1 MVRRD
6 FWPNLQGRE
15 EAAGGEMPTGN
26 RVLPGA
32 LLPAARGLAAGRPV
46 TAERAIRAERNTA
59 ATRLPTSAAASRTAG
74 ERALSRPLPVI
85 TLASSVRRIPR
96 KPFPPIPE

>member
-1 MVRRD
+1 M
-6 FWPNLQGRE
+6 L
-15 EAAGGEMPTGN
+15 TGN

-32 LLPAARGLAAGRPV
+32 PLPAARGLAAGRPV
-46 TAERAIRAERNTA
+46 TAEHAIRAERTTG
-59 ATRLPTSAAASRTAG
+59 ATRLPTSAAIARAAG

-85 TLASSVRRIPR
+85 TIASSVRRIPR